1 MIQKIKSKISGM
13 FSKKNGLII
22 DRKERE
28 RITRDFIKDIE
39 ESMEDGPRKEASIK
53 FLKAV
58 GLGKP
63 ARNTSKT

>member
-1 MIQKIKSKISGM
+1 MVQKIKSKISGM
-13 FSKKNGLII
+13 FSKKEKLLVS
-22 DRKERE
+22 RKERE
-28 RITRDFIKDIE
+28 QMTQDFIKRA
-39 ESMEDGPRKEASIK
+39 ESTMEDGPRKEASIK

>member
-1 MIQKIKSKISGM
+1 MVQKIKSKISGV
-13 FSKKNGLII
+13 FSKKEKLLVS
-22 DRKERE
+22 RKERE
-28 RITRDFIKDIE
+28 RMTRTLIQFANDHIQDE
-39 ESMEDGPRKEASIK
+39 TRKEASTK